1 MASLPLSCLMLT
13 CHLDCIVSSCP
24 CCAPLTTLLSLPCFT
39 QSDVKAVSGDV
50 RRLPTVTPRAV
61 SLKLQVDLQRAV
73 AKVCVSLPF
82 SSLLFLPLFVSVY
95 NLAEIVLVYC
105 LCLSTC
111 AFASLSICYFSI
123 CLCLYLYV
131 CLIVYPFVCVSACMF
146 LCLSVCPPVCEH
158 LPICQSITM
167 CVCVSV
173 YLSLSELSIRSQPA
187 TAF

>member
-1 MASLPLSCLMLT
+1 ML
-13 CHLDCIVSSCP
+13 
-24 CCAPLTTLLSLPCFT
+24 CAPDHTSLSTLLYAIRCEGSQWRCETTPHCYSQGSVSQAASGSPEGGGKGLCLSSLSIP
-39 QSDVKAVSGDV
+39 
-50 RRLPTVTPRAV
+50 
-61 SLKLQVDLQRAV
+61 
-73 AKVCVSLPF
+73 SLPF
-82 SSLLFLPLFVSVY
+82 SSLLFLPLFVGVY